1 MGKNELIPLLG
12 AEDNGRDSNV
22 KYSPRP
28 SPKKSPKGTST
39 LGVVSPSQYILSTN
53 FFRWYISSDE
63 SVNQMWVMIPGPGSS
78 RIVKV
83 SPGATLLESS
93 FPPEGS

>member
-1 MGKNELIPLLG
+1 MGKYEFTPWFG
-12 AEDNGRDSNV
+12 AEDKGRASNV

-28 SPKKSPKGTST
+28 SPKKSPMGAST

-83 SPGATLLESS
+83 SPGAMLLESS
-93 FPPEGS
+93 FPPEWS